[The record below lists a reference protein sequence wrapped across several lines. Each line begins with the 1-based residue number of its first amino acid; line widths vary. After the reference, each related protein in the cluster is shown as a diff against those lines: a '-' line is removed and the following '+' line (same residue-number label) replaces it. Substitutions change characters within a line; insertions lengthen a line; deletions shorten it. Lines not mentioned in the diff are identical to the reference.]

1 MNRDDSGLNYLLRLL
16 DERRQIAADNILTGR
31 APPEEYHR
39 LCGVIQGID
48 FAKDI
53 IKDLAKRM
61 EDDDE

>member
-31 APPEEYHR
+31 ATPEEYHR